1 MVPVSYYISLSAIVF
16 IIGVVGVL
24 IRRNLITILLSIEL
38 MFNAVNI
45 SFVAFG
51 HYLQDISGQVFVFF
65 VLTVAAA
72 EVTVGLAI
80 VIALF
85 RGRETLNAEELSLMK
100 W

>member
-1 MVPVSYYISLSAIVF
+1 MVPLSYYMVLSAIVF
-16 IIGVVGVL
+16 MIGMVGVL
-24 IRRNLITILLSIEL
+24 IRRNLIAILLSIEL

-45 SFVAFG
+45 SLVAFG

-72 EVTVGLAI
+72 EVAVGLAI
-80 VIALF
+80 VIMIYRSRATINVDEVNL
-85 RGRETLNAEELSLMK
+85 LK